1 MSVFDIKIQKTIDS
15 SLQIAGISERLKSI
29 QEELG
34 NMRLSGIMDGGY
46 ADRIESRIRTLY
58 KSVMDEAVK
67 MHSMSAAL
75 ETIAS
80 KYRDVEKRI
89 SNAVTA
95 TGNEAAAAVRDKRNW
110 WQKFWD
116 WITGKKADDYD
127 ITSDEQEKAADEAMK
142 RQLWEVLQ
150 DEKYSQENWDR
161 ASIEERKQI
170 LQDYMY
176 EVMKIY
182 GLKDVKPTIVWDP
195 NATYE
200 DDGVT
205 MGYYSPDRHT
215 VTLNENVLSD
225 GISWCDSYDLL
236 ATVSHEL
243 RHAYQHEAV
252 DHPTRFMVSQDTIDA
267 WADNFKPGHYIDP
280 DVDYDGY
287 LDQPVERD
295 ARDFEISRDSY

>member
-225 GISWCDSYDLL
+225 GFAGNGFPRTAACVP
-236 ATVSHEL
+236 A
-243 RHAYQHEAV
+243 
-252 DHPTRFMVSQDTIDA
+252 
-267 WADNFKPGHYIDP
+267 
-280 DVDYDGY
+280 
-287 LDQPVERD
+287 
-295 ARDFEISRDSY
+295 